1 MKNSKFFGSI
11 YTRFL
16 GAFLGAFL
24 LSMIVPFLLMNLVKG
39 TNIIGNV
46 QKSLMNRAENLQKL
60 LQESDLPL
68 QEAVNLLAT
77 NDIKIEVLKSLE
89 EVGIQLTPA
98 EEDSVMSGGILSKA
112 PTWKNSSLYAVFKNN
127 EHWVYLYPDN
137 HNSPISIFASLQL
150 FLILIP
156 VTMGTIL
163 IVLTTITVVRP
174 IKKISNASK
183 IVTNGDFSVRVVSA
197 GSGELKELTENF
209 NNMIQVLSSNEYLHK
224 EFVSNISHEFNT
236 PITSLKGYAK
246 LLKRSNLTTEKRQ
259 EYADIIIFES
269 DRLSKLSSDLLRL
282 SELENVGFVEEIQ
295 QFSLDEQIRDAM
307 LLLENEWVKKQLDID
322 LDMDEAEYTGD
333 KPLMYQVWVNIISN
347 AIKYSTM
354 NGKLLITLKKDESEH
369 IIIRIKD
376 NGVGISKEDL
386 DNIFLRFYQADK
398 TRNSNGT
405 GLGLSIAKKIVELH
419 GGKISVE
426 SEVGMGSCFIIKL

>member
-1 MKNSKFFGSI
+1 
-11 YTRFL
+11 
-16 GAFLGAFL
+16 
-24 LSMIVPFLLMNLVKG
+24 
-39 TNIIGNV
+39 
-46 QKSLMNRAENLQKL
+46 
-60 LQESDLPL
+60 
-68 QEAVNLLAT
+68 
-77 NDIKIEVLKSLE
+77 
-89 EVGIQLTPA
+89 
-98 EEDSVMSGGILSKA
+98 
-112 PTWKNSSLYAVFKNN
+112 
-127 EHWVYLYPDN
+127 
-137 HNSPISIFASLQL
+137 
-150 FLILIP
+150 
-156 VTMGTIL
+156 
-163 IVLTTITVVRP
+163 
-174 IKKISNASK
+174 
-183 IVTNGDFSVRVVSA
+183 
-197 GSGELKELTENF
+197 
-209 NNMIQVLSSNEYLHK
+209 MIQVLSSNEYLHK

-419 GGKISVE
+419 GVKISVE

>member
-1 MKNSKFFGSI
+1 
-11 YTRFL
+11 
-16 GAFLGAFL
+16 
-24 LSMIVPFLLMNLVKG
+24 
-39 TNIIGNV
+39 
-46 QKSLMNRAENLQKL
+46 
-60 LQESDLPL
+60 
-68 QEAVNLLAT
+68 
-77 NDIKIEVLKSLE
+77 
-89 EVGIQLTPA
+89 
-98 EEDSVMSGGILSKA
+98 
-112 PTWKNSSLYAVFKNN
+112 
-127 EHWVYLYPDN
+127 
-137 HNSPISIFASLQL
+137 
-150 FLILIP
+150 
-156 VTMGTIL
+156 
-163 IVLTTITVVRP
+163 
-174 IKKISNASK
+174 
-183 IVTNGDFSVRVVSA
+183 
-197 GSGELKELTENF
+197 
-209 NNMIQVLSSNEYLHK
+209 MIQVLSSNEYLHK

-405 GLGLSIAKKIVELH
+405 GLGLSIAKKIIELH

-426 SEVGMGSCFIIKL
+426 SEIGKGSCFIIKL

>member
-1 MKNSKFFGSI
+1 MKKSKFFGSI

-16 GAFLGAFL
+16 AAFLGAFL
-24 LSMIVPFLLMNLVKG
+24 LSMIIPFILMNLVKG
-39 TNIIGNV
+39 TNIIGSV

-68 QEAVNLLAT
+68 QEASSLLAT
-77 NDIKIEVLKSLE
+77 NDIKIEVLKSPE
-89 EVGIQLTPA
+89 EAGIQLTSA
-98 EEDSVMSGGILSKA
+98 EEDTVMSGGILSKV
-112 PTWKNSSLYAVFKNN
+112 PTWKNRSLYAVFQYN
-127 EHWVYLYPDN
+127 EHWIYLYPDN

-150 FLILIP
+150 FFILIP

-163 IVLTTITVVRP
+163 IILTTITVVRP

-183 IVTNGDFSVRVVSA
+183 VVSNGDFSVRIVSA

-209 NNMIQVLSSNEYLHK
+209 NNMIQVLSSNVYLHK

-246 LLKRSNLTTEKRQ
+246 LLKRSNLTEEKRQ

-282 SELENVGFVEEIQ
+282 SELENVGFAEKIQ
-295 QFSLDEQIRDAM
+295 QFSLDEQIRDAI

-386 DNIFLRFYQADK
+386 DNIFLRFYKADK
-398 TRNSNGT
+398 IRNSTGT
-405 GLGLSIAKKIVELH
+405 GLGLSIAKKIIELH
-419 GGKISVE
+419 GGKINVE
-426 SEVGMGSCFIIKL
+426 SEMGKGSCFIIIL